1 MIHTIEIVG
10 RHEQF
15 KAKLRRDVEV
25 SDTSGVTVLLIVI
38 EVLAHLLEHHAI
50 DVLENALVSL

>member
-1 MIHTIEIVG
+1 MVHTIEVVG

-15 KAKLRRDVEV
+15 KAELRRDVEV
-25 SDTSGVTVLLIVI
+25 SDTSRVTILLIVI

-50 DVLENALVSL
+50 DVLERALVSL